1 MFKKSYYCLVAGL
14 PDLFFNEN
22 KTGIDS
28 STFRSELKKELNE
41 NDFQLARLL
50 FLPVDNQ
57 NLLTLL
63 FQPEKEFIPGGN
75 FTRPILEEQITQP
88 TDLPIYMADFMGWVK
103 NLEIK
108 TRFPEAENTL
118 LSLFYQYVLS
128 INNNTFIREW
138 FSFDLNLRNVLTAL
152 NCRKFNYKTENQLI
166 KTKQSTVYDLLA
178 NNRFKA
184 DLFEEEMSC
193 ADIIFRIAEMDKSM
207 IEKEKMI
214 DTLKWNW
221 LDEHT
226 FFHYF
231 TIEKI
236 LGFILKL
243 QITERWIKLDAET
256 GKQLLQK
263 LLNELKTSY
272 TFPAE
277 FSMVK

>member
-1 MFKKSYYCLVAGL
+1 MVASL

-22 KTGIDS
+22 KAGIDS
-28 STFRSELKKELNE
+28 LTFRNALKEELKE
-41 NDFQLARLL
+41 NDFQLVKLL
-50 FLPVDNQ
+50 FIPNDNK

-63 FQPEKEFIPGGN
+63 FEPEKKLLPTGN
-75 FTRPILEEQITQP
+75 FSRSFLEEQIIKP
-88 TDLPIYMADFMGWVK
+88 TRVPTYMVEFIQWMK
-103 NLEIK
+103 SCEIK
-108 TRFPEAENTL
+108 SPYSEAKNKL
-118 LSLFYQYVLS
+118 YSLFYDYALHTSNLFLQK
-128 INNNTFIREW
+128 W
-138 FSFDLNLRNVLTAL
+138 FSFDLNLRNILAAL
-152 NCRKFNYKTENQLI
+152 NCKKFNYNTENQLI
-166 KTKQSTVYDLLA
+166 KTKKSTIYDLLS

-184 DLFEEEMSC
+184 DLYEEELSC
-193 ADIIFRIAEMDKSM
+193 AANIFKIAELDKSM
-207 IEKEKMI
+207 IEKEKML

-243 QITERWIKLDAET
+243 QITERWIKLDAER

-272 TFPAE
+272 KFPAE
-277 FSMVK
+277 FSMIK